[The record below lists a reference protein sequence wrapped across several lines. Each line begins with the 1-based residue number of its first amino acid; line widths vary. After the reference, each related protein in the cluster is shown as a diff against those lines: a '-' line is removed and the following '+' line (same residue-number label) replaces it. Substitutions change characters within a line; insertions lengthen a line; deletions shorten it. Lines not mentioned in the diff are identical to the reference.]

1 MPFPFSFKF
10 SVPGV
15 ANPFTASTT
24 HPAPGL
30 SESVDGMHASVK
42 TDRNLRRPP
51 SSSSSLAPPQPLS
64 RKRGW
69 VPSSSEISIPQA
81 VSASTNGYLDTPA
94 KYRDMAH
101 RSQEDEVEEMVADLP
116 PPKRRKTL
124 AGSIVSTAV
133 SAALIGTA
141 VGLTVYRLWRNRGK
155 NPETLPPPP
164 YEQGEWV
171 PPSDSSHSSTARAT
185 PSTPH
190 LKSKKQNRHTT
201 HKRVIP
207 RRKAPRAQPPVVAPH
222 APAAVPPSLLP
233 SVAPEFQFG
242 VPEPTQLEEEN
253 VDMDD
258 QMDWMGDQ
266 LAKLIEQGKR
276 ALGSEIV
283 VMSEAKEDAVDNGLG
298 DWVEEDNNRMSAST
312 SGSLRS
318 RRRMRPSNIGIHSPP
333 PTYASP
339 KTTPITKSF
348 NIHSRESSSTPLSVP
363 NSPKRSG
370 RRMSVSSGHS
380 FVSQTIR
387 EDEATLEPELREA
400 MERAR
405 QTYLQR
411 KQQASETS

>member
-1 MPFPFSFKF
+1 
-10 SVPGV
+10 
-15 ANPFTASTT
+15 
-24 HPAPGL
+24 
-30 SESVDGMHASVK
+30 
-42 TDRNLRRPP
+42 
-51 SSSSSLAPPQPLS
+51 
-64 RKRGW
+64 
-69 VPSSSEISIPQA
+69 
-81 VSASTNGYLDTPA
+81 
-94 KYRDMAH
+94 
-101 RSQEDEVEEMVADLP
+101 
-116 PPKRRKTL
+116 
-124 AGSIVSTAV
+124 
-133 SAALIGTA
+133 
-141 VGLTVYRLWRNRGK
+141 
-155 NPETLPPPP
+155 
-164 YEQGEWV
+164 
-171 PPSDSSHSSTARAT
+171 
-185 PSTPH
+185 
-190 LKSKKQNRHTT
+190 
-201 HKRVIP
+201 
-207 RRKAPRAQPPVVAPH
+207 
-222 APAAVPPSLLP
+222 
-233 SVAPEFQFG
+233 
-242 VPEPTQLEEEN
+242 
-253 VDMDD
+253 
-258 QMDWMGDQ
+258 MGDQ